1 MRVCDFIADYF
12 YQKSLKYYFGFQG
25 GAVTPLIDS
34 MYQKGIRFFQS
45 YHEQAGG
52 FSADAYA
59 RISGELSVVMATN
72 GPGATNLVSAVAN
85 AYLDSIPVLFI
96 TGQVNTTDIRKEG
109 IRQNGFQEVDNVS
122 IMRPITKYATQ
133 IQKAEDVL
141 YELEKAIDIATSGRK
156 GAVLVDIP
164 LNILMSEINEGAL
177 RQYKKTKTEY
187 KIEKCTFDTVLQM
200 MEKAK
205 RPVVLAGGGVRA
217 CNAVDLLEQLSQ
229 KTKFPVIST
238 WMGFDVYTSSRYGVS
253 GLYGQTYANLALL
266 NADFVL
272 VLGSRFAKR
281 QIGASF
287 EKYISGATVI
297 QVDIDETELTHNHQ
311 PDLAIHGDIL
321 DFLKVLL
328 SHDLPTCPS
337 DWTKQLQN
345 WKIKYANDIY
355 VNGIE
360 DPVLFVKN
368 ISLNADKHTIVC
380 TDVGQNQMWV
390 MQGWQLKEGQ
400 RVLTSGGLGCM
411 GFSVPAAIGA
421 QLADKKA
428 SVIAFCGDGGFQM
441 NVQELQTIATNDLPI
456 KIVVFNNNSL
466 GMIQE
471 NQDKYMGGRFCG
483 TKEGYTAPDFKKL
496 ANAYG
501 LKYVLYDDK
510 KTANFLNHKGACL
523 VEIKLNAPV
532 THLMKRYDRN
542 DVYEKEKI

>member
-1 MRVCDFIADYF
+1 MRVCDFIAEYF

-122 IMRPITKYATQ
+122 IMQPITKYATQ
-133 IQKAEDVL
+133 IQKTEDVL

-156 GAVLVDIP
+156 GSVLVDIP
-164 LNILMSEINEGAL
+164 LNILMSEINESDFK
-177 RQYKKTKTEY
+177 QYKKSKIQYKTD
-187 KIEKCTFDTVLQM
+187 KKDIDATLQM
-200 MEKAK
+200 MQEAK
-205 RPVVLAGGGVRA
+205 RPVILVGGGVRSCMA
-217 CNAVDLLEQLSQ
+217 TDLVKELSQ
-229 KTKFPVIST
+229 KTNIPVVST
-238 WMGFDVYTSSRYGVS
+238 WMGFDVHTPSKYGVS
-253 GLYGQTYANLALL
+253 GLYGQTYANLALF

-287 EKYISGATVI
+287 EKYVSGSIV

-311 PDLAIHGDIL
+311 PDLLVHADIA
-321 DFLKVLL
+321 DFLKGLL
-328 SHDLPTCPS
+328 SHKLPICPS
-337 DWTKQLQN
+337 DWTKRLQD
-345 WKIKYANDIY
+345 WKEKYDNDVF
-355 VNGIE
+355 VNGTE
-360 DPVLFVKN
+360 DPVLYVRN
-368 ISLNADKHTIVC
+368 ISLNADKNTIIS

-390 MQGWQLKEGQ
+390 MQGWQLKDGQ

-411 GFSVPAAIGA
+411 GFSIPAAIGA
-421 QLADKKA
+421 QLANKKA
-428 SVIAFCGDGGFQM
+428 TVIAFCGDGGFQM
-441 NVQELQTIATNDLPI
+441 NVQELQTIATNNLPI
-456 KIVVFNNNSL
+456 KIIVFNNNSL

-483 TKEGYTAPDFKKL
+483 TKEGYAAPDFEKL
-496 ANAYG
+496 AKAYG
-501 LKYVLYDDK
+501 LKYLRYEDENP
-510 KTANFLNHKGACL
+510 ANFLEEKGACL
-523 VEIKLNAPV
+523 VEIKLDAPV
-532 THLMKRYDRN
+532 TKLMKRYDRN
-542 DVYEKEKI
+542 DVYEQEKI